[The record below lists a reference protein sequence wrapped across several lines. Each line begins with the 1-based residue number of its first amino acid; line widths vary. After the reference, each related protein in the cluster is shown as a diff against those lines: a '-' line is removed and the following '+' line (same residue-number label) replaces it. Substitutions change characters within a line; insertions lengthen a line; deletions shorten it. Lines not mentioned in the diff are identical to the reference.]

1 MDVSGISELDQ
12 KKLDLERE
20 KLKKETD
27 TARFTAGAVL
37 LTAIISV
44 VTFIAGNIQH
54 RNSIEA
60 ELQRQSIEL
69 QAERETQQRQ
79 AEADFALAALGIA
92 MDARDPA
99 ETSNK
104 LEVIVELFEE
114 WLPGDKLGD
123 LDGKFRER
131 QVAVSKKRADQQAKK
146 DLMLLL
152 IENPE
157 QRREILYM
165 WSLFFPGEKWLLDI
179 PKESVINRAKGT
191 DEASK
196 RELILL
202 LIENPEQR
210 EDIIHVWS
218 LFFPDEEWLGN
229 ISRESL
235 KPQRQ

>member
-44 VTFIAGNIQH
+44 GTFIAGNIQH

-60 ELQRQSIEL
+60 EQERQSNEL

-104 LEVIVELFEE
+104 LALIVELFEE

-123 LDGKFRER
+123 LDGKFGER
-131 QVAVSKKRADQQAKK
+131 QVAVSKKRAEQQAKK
-146 DLMLLL
+146 DLM
-152 IENPE
+152 
-157 QRREILYM
+157 
-165 WSLFFPGEKWLLDI
+165 
-179 PKESVINRAKGT
+179 
-191 DEASK
+191 
-196 RELILL
+196 LL

-218 LFFPDEEWLGN
+218 LFFPDEEWLSN